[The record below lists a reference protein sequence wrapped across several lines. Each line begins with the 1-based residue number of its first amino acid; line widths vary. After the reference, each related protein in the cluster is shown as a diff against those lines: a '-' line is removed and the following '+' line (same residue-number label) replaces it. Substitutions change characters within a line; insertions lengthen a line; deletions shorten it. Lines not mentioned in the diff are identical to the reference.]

1 MEQNSL
7 QYKTYIRRIIFINS
21 ATMNEEV
28 LMMDGNIFL
37 NGTNNVGKS
46 SILKGLTYFQGNSP
60 NNMNYDKG
68 ELFIPFYFPD
78 AASYII
84 QEIHKSDG
92 TLYCLVHYASGG
104 VFVLGSYESLRAF
117 IIDSEGY
124 VTPKKELV
132 KRFREANIT
141 FFDTTVE
148 RWRNIYYGNKKSFDS
163 GHAYCTGSG
172 EGAVFKKWIGNL
184 ASGNA
189 KVAYILRLKSR
200 THYRVQTGAFTT
212 KTELNKHTKL
222 LTSKKIKY
230 ELKTV
235 GANTV
240 VQVGYF
246 SGKENA
252 QRWAADFTKKYN
264 LPTSVEVAV

>member
-1 MEQNSL
+1 MAATICDKFIEALGDMN
-7 QYKTYIRRIIFINS
+7 KTMKADIAAGHQWKYYNAKKRNKTFAAARKAKNYITNCASGVDWGLKIAGVPESALNWYGGIGKIVWVKGDAKAQAKKYFDIIEIKGKKTVYQLYN
-21 ATMNEEV
+21 ANELV
-28 LMMDGNIFL
+28 PGDI
-37 NGTNNVGKS
+37 
-46 SILKGLTYFQGNSP
+46 LTY
-60 NNMNYDKG
+60 MN
-68 ELFIPFYFPD
+68 FTHTN
-78 AASYII
+78 A
-84 QEIHKSDG
+84 
-92 TLYCLVHYASGG
+92 
-104 VFVLGSYESLRAF
+104 
-117 IIDSEGY
+117 
-124 VTPKKELV
+124 
-132 KRFREANIT
+132 
-141 FFDTTVE
+141 
-148 RWRNIYYGNKKSFDS
+148 YYGNKKSFDS

-235 GANTV
+235 GANTI

-252 QRWAADFTKKYN
+252 TRWAADFTKKYN